1 LLLAAAF
8 PFLSCFL
15 FIVPKI
21 IHILSSNSYPRFY
34 LYITS
39 QKLKWSAIE
48 ANIGVFL
55 TVLLFIVSSVV
66 LMIIAH
72 YLDEQSLSDGSGV
85 GVGVGVG
92 SSVLCAEQCWNGL
105 WSKQRY
111 RRRQGGIRIFHNR
124 SSKVVPSLSS
134 EEQGQGQWQ
143 KRWWEGEEVDFGRI
157 DWNSP
162 VSSHK
167 KQALPRS
174 TLTDTAITVDSM
186 SDETS
191 SEADAHVHTNPR
203 QLSVVMSESNE
214 RLVNKVFDDVSKED
228 IDVNTALR
236 LQRDIDQ
243 VDGSLPAVLSNKAL
257 AVKMVAEQVRKPRSC
272 IHSFIHSFLSFLSS
286 LPFHSFI

>member
-1 LLLAAAF
+1 
-8 PFLSCFL
+8 
-15 FIVPKI
+15 
-21 IHILSSNSYPRFY
+21 
-34 LYITS
+34 
-39 QKLKWSAIE
+39 
-48 ANIGVFL
+48 
-55 TVLLFIVSSVV
+55 VLLFIVSSVV

-92 SSVLCAEQCWNGL
+92 VGSSVLCAKQCWDGL
-105 WSKQRY
+105 WAKKHS
-111 RRRQGGIRIFHNR
+111 RRPSHGRGRLFHNR
-124 SSKVVPSLSS
+124 SSKVVPGISS
-134 EEQGQGQWQ
+134 EEQEQRQGQGQ
-143 KRWWEGEEVDFGRI
+143 KRWWEGEDVDFGRI

-162 VSSHK
+162 VSSNK

-257 AVKMVAEQVRKPRSC
+257 AVKMVAEQVRKPRSF
-272 IHSFIHSFLSFLSS
+272 IHSFIHSFHS
-286 LPFHSFI
+286 LPFPFQSHPLFL